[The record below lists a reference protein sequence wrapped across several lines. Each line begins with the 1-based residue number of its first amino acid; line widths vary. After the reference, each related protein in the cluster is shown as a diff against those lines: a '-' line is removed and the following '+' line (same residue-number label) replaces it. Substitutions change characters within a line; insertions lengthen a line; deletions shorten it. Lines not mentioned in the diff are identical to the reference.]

1 MTAAA
6 MPRERA
12 ATSTRVRERW
22 RMGAEA
28 RGLVLVMTLV
38 LVFGLAV
45 LYSASAI
52 IADQE
57 NHNSWFYVARQ
68 LTGVLAGVVAFAIA
82 AKVDAEKL
90 QKMAWPLMIL
100 TILALTLC
108 LVLPESIAPRV
119 NGSRRFLFGTS
130 IQPSEFGKLAVVM

>member
-1 MTAAA
+1 MLELRHVRQLRGAGADLQAARGGARRGGEEGVTAAA
-6 MPRERA
+6 IPRERA
-12 ATSTRVRERW
+12 ATATRARDRW

-68 LTGVLAGVVAFAIA
+68 LTGVLAGVIAFAIA

-90 QKMAWPLMIL
+90 QKMAWP
-100 TILALTLC
+100 
-108 LVLPESIAPRV
+108 
-119 NGSRRFLFGTS
+119 
-130 IQPSEFGKLAVVM
+130 